1 MRKEEQ
7 RYRKRLKTLF
17 IIDFLIVAVPIIF
30 FLVVKT
36 SFAFGVLTNDTEYSD
51 ARYEN
56 VYIDL
61 AEGEMSGENVARL
74 GYTLQELNEK
84 FSGKYELGDRVIL
97 YHWQDWSLICPV
109 YFKPIFIIKVP
120 EWL

>member
-36 SFAFGVLTNDTEYSD
+36 SFILILQKKVKCQERMLLVSDT
-51 ARYEN
+51 
-56 VYIDL
+56 
-61 AEGEMSGENVARL
+61 
-74 GYTLQELNEK
+74 
-84 FSGKYELGDRVIL
+84 L
-97 YHWQDWSLICPV
+97 YRS
-109 YFKPIFIIKVP
+109 
-120 EWL
+120 